1 MATTTPGAIE
11 ELVVAVATGTPGA
24 FARLHGLTE
33 RSIRASVAHILI
45 DPWQSE
51 EVTQE
56 VFLEVWQKASQFDAR
71 LGSAI
76 GWMFTIARR
85 RAIDRVRSAQAARD
99 RDIHDAVRKAEAPY
113 DPVWETVQARFD
125 RDTVVQG
132 LDGITQLQRAALT
145 STYLHGRTIAQAAQH
160 LGASESAIKA
170 RMSDG
175 LANLRR
181 VIVGSGEAA

>member
-1 MATTTPGAIE
+1 M
-11 ELVVAVATGTPGA
+11 
-24 FARLHGLTE
+24 
-33 RSIRASVAHILI
+33 
-45 DPWQSE
+45 
-51 EVTQE
+51 
-56 VFLEVWQKASQFDAR
+56 
-71 LGSAI
+71 
-76 GWMFTIARR
+76 
-85 RAIDRVRSAQAARD
+85 
-99 RDIHDAVRKAEAPY
+99 RKAEAPY

-145 STYLHGRTIAQAAQH
+145 STYLHGRTIAQAAQY